1 MHIAAVR
8 TCMKDDPTSIT
19 SVTIFQN
26 QICKVPTQIT
36 LKYYTRIFLKTV
48 FNRTLHASAISLW
61 F

>member
-8 TCMKDDPTSIT
+8 TCMKNDPTSIT

-36 LKYYTRIFLKTV
+36 LKYYTRIF
-48 FNRTLHASAISLW
+48 
-61 F
+61 